1 MESIIT
7 EYTNIS
13 VISGL
18 PKECTH
24 HCIFGN
30 GRHKLADK
38 DGLTIPMTHAEHNT
52 GKYALHENST
62 AEMLSK
68 ILGQLA
74 WEKEYISQR
83 TETDLRKEAR
93 EAFRKRYGES
103 YL

>member
-7 EYTNIS
+7 EYTDIS
-13 VISGL
+13 VISGS

-38 DGLTIPMTHAEHNT
+38 DGLTIPLPNAEHNM
-52 GKYALHENST
+52 GKYQLHENHT

-68 ILGQLA
+68 IIGQLA
-74 WEKEYISQR
+74 REKENISDGNK
-83 TETDLRKEAR
+83 EIKKEAR
-93 EAFRKRYGES
+93 EAFRKRYGGS